1 MQCLYIQRNVVLLS
15 EKGIY
20 LGGIN
25 CIGFT
30 LLWRGV
36 LCKDNSAN
44 LTIVTINSTEQVYG
58 TVATFQEQHSSSC
71 TISGKEMLALRRKNK
86 KKGEN

>member
-1 MQCLYIQRNVVLLS
+1 MQCLYIQGNVVLLS

-58 TVATFQEQHSSSC
+58 TVATFQQHSTSC

-86 KKGEN
+86 KKGDN